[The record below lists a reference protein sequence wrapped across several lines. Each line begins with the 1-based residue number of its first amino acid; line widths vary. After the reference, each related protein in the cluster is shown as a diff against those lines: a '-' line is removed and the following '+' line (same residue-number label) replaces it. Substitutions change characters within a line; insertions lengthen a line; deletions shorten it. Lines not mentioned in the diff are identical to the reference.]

1 MPGLR
6 KMRRMSR
13 KERVLAWVWCRLV
26 SLGLVPA
33 RFSGDPPIGPLA
45 LETIGRRSG
54 LRRSFAVTWIELD
67 GDRYLV
73 SMLGEESAWVHNVRA
88 AGGLA
93 TVRRGRRRQVRLEE
107 LPVEE
112 RSRVLQAWLR
122 RTGVSSVP
130 PKYLGV
136 DRDAPIEAF
145 ETLAPRWPVFRM
157 RHLSA

>member
-6 KMRRMSR
+6 KMRKMSR
-13 KERVLAWVWCRLV
+13 KERVLNWAWCRLV

-33 RFSGDPPIGPLA
+33 RFPGDPPIGPLT
-45 LETIGRRSG
+45 LETTGRRSG
-54 LRRSFAVTWIELD
+54 LPRNFAVTWIELD

-73 SMLGEESAWVHNVRA
+73 SMLGEESDWVHNVRA
-88 AGGLA
+88 SGGLA
-93 TVRRGRRRQVRLEE
+93 SVRLGKRRRVKLEE

-112 RSRVLQAWLR
+112 RPRVLQAWLR

-136 DRDAPIEAF
+136 ERYAPIEAF
-145 ETLAPRWPVFRM
+145 EALAPRWPVFRM
-157 RHLSA
+157 TELGT